1 MPRGD
6 FLGARNLGLP
16 ARSRDTPSAVAGV
29 LDRGRRLHPNN
40 THPVLPHLA
49 QSGTLGATVPVAS
62 GLSGATAR
70 TKTGTIGRTASA
82 QSGKSPLSVAF
93 SMGSPLQGAATAA
106 AQQKGADWLAVDDE
120 FSWEHGV
127 PTANQVAPRTAFI
140 KRATRHVE
148 TGTPLGYAPAFEA
161 YQFDI
166 KDRWCTTTCVCLH
179 QAAAA
184 DDPKLC
190 TAAMEGHLPFT
201 RKHGLGETDEVGR
214 TPVMV
219 AAWRGALRALTVL
232 LAGSDLDLAD
242 KDKRTVFHWAALS
255 KDPLEV
261 FQLLCDRNCNTKTK
275 DKLGDTCLHKMVLR
289 GDVKTCQVLSRND
302 PRLVLVPNK
311 QGKIPYDLAKSKA
324 LKDAVSVDRAKQ
336 IIREWEEKAQTVCV
350 CLCMC
355 VCMCV
360 RRHAD
365 GLAGWRAYEIVQGNG
380 YSKR

>member
-201 RKHGLGETDEVGR
+201 RKHGLGA
-214 TPVMV
+214 PP
-219 AAWRGALRALTVL
+219 APCALRSAARTAARTHAVFAAVL
-232 LAGSDLDLAD
+232 GFA
-242 KDKRTVFHWAALS
+242 H
-255 KDPLEV
+255 
-261 FQLLCDRNCNTKTK
+261 
-275 DKLGDTCLHKMVLR
+275 
-289 GDVKTCQVLSRND
+289 
-302 PRLVLVPNK
+302 
-311 QGKIPYDLAKSKA
+311 
-324 LKDAVSVDRAKQ
+324 RA
-336 IIREWEEKAQTVCV
+336 W
-350 CLCMC
+350 
-355 VCMCV
+355 
-360 RRHAD
+360 
-365 GLAGWRAYEIVQGNG
+365 
-380 YSKR
+380 